1 MHDLLDSAAS
11 KFGVPT
17 EVLDLIGRDYV
28 SKLTDDLPSLMLPAL
43 MSNLKQVCDR
53 KGLDWVEENVD
64 YLRKQLK
71 VLRQMYGPADD
82 TEEFNK
88 PEYHHIVL
96 P

>member
-1 MHDLLDSAAS
+1 MESLIESTAR

-28 SKLTDDLPSLMLPAL
+28 FQLTKELPGLMLPPL
-43 MSNLKQVCDR
+43 MSDLKQVCDR
-53 KGLDWVEENVD
+53 KGMNWIEENVD
-64 YLRKQLK
+64 YLRKQLR

-82 TEEFNK
+82 EDFSK

>member
-1 MHDLLDSAAS
+1 MNNLLDSAAS

-43 MSNLKQVCDR
+43 MSDLKKVCDR
-53 KGLDWVEENVD
+53 KGMDWVEENVD

-71 VLRQMYGPADD
+71 VLRQMYGPAGE
-82 TEEFNK
+82 EEFLK
-88 PEYHHIVL
+88 PEDHHIVL